1 MINLEYDIIY
11 KITDYL
17 NFNNIIYLSMINKEF
32 YYLFDDLFFTNLAI
46 KMYTN
51 EFWIKALQ
59 RPIFSSFPLN
69 SMKLELIR
77 IENFQK
83 ILDNLNMDRWTNK
96 DFYNYWKASDYK
108 INNKKIDYVLNLL

>member
-1 MINLEYDIIY
+1 MINLEYDVIY

-17 NFNNIIYLSMINKEF
+17 TFNNIIYLSMTSKEF

-46 KMYTN
+46 KMYSN

-59 RPIFSSFPLN
+59 RPIFSSFPLK

-83 ILDNLNMDRWTNK
+83 MLDNLNIDRWTNK
-96 DFYNYWKASDYK
+96 DFYNYWQVNDNK
-108 INNKKIDYVLNLL
+108 INNKKN